1 VVLEADVDGGAGSS
15 DAGFWVP
22 MSIGLR
28 NGEEMGTAED
38 R

>member
-1 VVLEADVDGGAGSS
+1 MAVLAAVMRVSG
-15 DAGFWVP
+15 VP